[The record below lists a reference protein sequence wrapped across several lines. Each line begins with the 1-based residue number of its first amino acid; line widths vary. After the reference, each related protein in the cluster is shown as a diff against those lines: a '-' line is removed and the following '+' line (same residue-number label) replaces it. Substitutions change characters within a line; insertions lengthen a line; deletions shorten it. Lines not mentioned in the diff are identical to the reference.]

1 MDEKQTA
8 AATCEIEL
16 KNGDLCRIS
25 AVYRCATCGRAYC
38 RSHQAWW
45 GQTFYIDQCAPCFAK
60 TPAQVEYANQ
70 VKLQEEID
78 AIKKYFQSGGARTA
92 LLASGVKPVDLYWI
106 YQEHKFG
113 LFGLRDHFVDVITPL
128 GRGWILGTFQWEYTV
143 RVRDFSKTVR
153 ENWLTALLEDPE
165 PHDPMI
171 QRRAFQPMIAQ
182 ALSGRFGEN
191 NGLIPVESCS
201 GGYKFV
207 EAASF
212 TMHSISGGDESQW
225 KTAEQAVK
233 RLIGS

>member
-16 KNGDLCRIS
+16 KNGDLCRIP
-25 AVYRCATCGRAYC
+25 AVYRCTTCGRAYC

-60 TPAQVEYANQ
+60 TPTQVEYAKQ
-70 VKLQEEID
+70 VKIREEIEV
-78 AIKKYFQSGGARTA
+78 AKKYFQSGDARTA

-113 LFGLRDHFVDVITPL
+113 LFGLRDHFVDVTTPL
-128 GRGWILGTFQWEYTV
+128 GRGWILGTFRWEYEVPV
-143 RVRDFSKTVR
+143 REFHQQIR

-165 PHDPMI
+165 PHD
-171 QRRAFQPMIAQ
+171 PMIAQ

-207 EAASF
+207 KAASF
-212 TMHSISGGDESQW
+212 TMHSIGGREESQW